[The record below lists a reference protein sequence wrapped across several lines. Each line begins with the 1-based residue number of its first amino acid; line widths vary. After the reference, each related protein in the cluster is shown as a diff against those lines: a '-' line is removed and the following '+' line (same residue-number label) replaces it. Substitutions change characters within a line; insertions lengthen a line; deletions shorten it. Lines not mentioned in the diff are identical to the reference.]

1 MFLSSMIESVARLF
15 APAHALESDCI
26 DHPLLQGMS
35 LRELADLPF
44 PRPLAPELQTPEFEA
59 DLPLAD
65 LPQTTAIAPAEPHP
79 PAPEALP
86 HAA

>member
-1 MFLSSMIESVARLF
+1 MFLSSMAAAVARLF
-15 APAHALESDCI
+15 APADTLDYDCI

-44 PRPLAPELQTPEFEA
+44 PRPEAPEPQANESRA
-59 DLPLAD
+59 N
-65 LPQTTAIAPAEPHP
+65 LPQSAAIAPTEPLP
-79 PAPEALP
+79 PASDALP

>member
-1 MFLSSMIESVARLF
+1 MFLSSMAAAVARQF
-15 APAHALESDCI
+15 APTDPLDYDCI

-44 PRPLAPELQTPEFEA
+44 PRPSAPEFQA

-65 LPQTTAIAPAEPHP
+65 LPQAADIAPAEPD
-79 PAPEALP
+79 APSPEVLP

>member
-1 MFLSSMIESVARLF
+1 MFLSSMAAAVARLF
-15 APAHALESDCI
+15 APADTLDTDYI

-44 PRPLAPELQTPEFEA
+44 PRPEAPEFQT
-59 DLPLAD
+59 DSPLAD
-65 LPQTTAIAPAEPHP
+65 LPQVAHIAPAEPHP
-79 PAPEALP
+79 PTPEVLP

>member
-1 MFLSSMIESVARLF
+1 MFLSSMAAAVARLF
-15 APAHALESDCI
+15 APADTLDYDCI
-26 DHPLLQGMS
+26 DHPILQGMS

-44 PRPLAPELQTPEFEA
+44 PRPEVPESLAPES
-59 DLPLAD
+59 LAD
-65 LPQTTAIAPAEPHP
+65 LPQVAAIVPAEPHP

>member
-1 MFLSSMIESVARLF
+1 MFLSSMAAAVARLF
-15 APAHALESDCI
+15 APADTLDADYI

-44 PRPLAPELQTPEFEA
+44 PRPEAPE
-59 DLPLAD
+59 PLAD
-65 LPQTTAIAPAEPHP
+65 LPQVAQIAPAEPHP
-79 PAPEALP
+79 PTPEVLP